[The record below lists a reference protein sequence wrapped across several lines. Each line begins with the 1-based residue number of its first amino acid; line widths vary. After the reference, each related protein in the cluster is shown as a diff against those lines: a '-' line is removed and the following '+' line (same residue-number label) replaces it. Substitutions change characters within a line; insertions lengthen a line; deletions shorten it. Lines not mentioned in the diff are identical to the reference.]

1 MFSTIGAGLLS
12 ALAFGAVG
20 TLLLALGYVLVD
32 LVTPGKLHQQI
43 WADRNRNAAL
53 VLVSGLAGV
62 AIIVTTA
69 IVTSEDG
76 LAAGLL
82 STALYGVLGIV
93 FMAVAFLLLDV
104 ATPGRLGA
112 LLVQEEPHPAV
123 WITATINLALG
134 AIIAAAIS

>member
-1 MFSTIGAGLLS
+1 MFTTIGAGLLS

-32 LVTPGKLHQQI
+32 LVTPGKLHEQI
-43 WADRNRNAAL
+43 WVDRNRNAAL

-69 IVTSEDG
+69 ILTSEDG

-104 ATPGRLGA
+104 ATPGKLGA

-123 WITATINLALG
+123 WITATINVALG